1 MLQVN
6 LPAVDTIHSKGNNS
20 VMDVKIKA
28 TVDSKL
34 NDSFVSVM
42 KIFQGSPGILKDLQF
57 K

>member
-42 KIFQGSPGILKDLQF
+42 KIFQGSSGILKDLQF